1 MKSDS
6 GVTLIELM
14 ITVAIIA
21 ILASVAYPSYTQYM
35 VDTRRKLAQACLTEY
50 SLYMERYYTQNLTY
64 ASAAL
69 SAGECVNTLN
79 RSATYYNFALS
90 NLSASAYTLT
100 ATPVGA
106 QASNDAKC
114 GVALT
119 LNQNGTR
126 GVGSGGVISKCW

>member
-1 MKSDS
+1 MNKDS

-21 ILASVAYPSYTQYM
+21 ILASVAYPSYTQYI

-100 ATPVGA
+100 ASPVGA

-119 LNQNGTR
+119 LNQSGTR